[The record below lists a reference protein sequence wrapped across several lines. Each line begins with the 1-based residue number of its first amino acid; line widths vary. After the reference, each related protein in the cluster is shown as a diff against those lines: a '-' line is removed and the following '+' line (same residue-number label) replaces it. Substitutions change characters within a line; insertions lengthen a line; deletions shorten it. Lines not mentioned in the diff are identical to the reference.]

1 MRGNALC
8 LTIVLLATAG
18 TAHAQQRR
26 VEVRPYID
34 ASQVLT
40 ANNDQ
45 DVVTYTTVSVGV
57 DATVQTRRVEL
68 SAAYRYEHR
77 FSYDDK
83 ISDSSVHSGIARA
96 AVRVG
101 HGLTIEGGAL
111 ATRARVD
118 IRGDNATVLAGNVNN
133 VSQVYSAYAG
143 PTYAGRLGPATVN
156 AGYRFGYTRA
166 ESPGV
171 TGIGATATPIDYFDQ
186 STSHLATVSA
196 GVRAGALL
204 PIGFTASAGWQQEN
218 AGQLDQRFE
227 GKYGRFDAVLP
238 VTPFLAVVGGV
249 GYEQIQISQR
259 DALRDPVTTQPVRD
273 GAGRFVTDPASPRRL
288 AYDIEGIFYD
298 AGVVFRPSPRTTIE
312 ARVGWRYDSMTYT
325 GSISWQA
332 SQRMGLQV
340 GVYDSVESFGRQLV
354 GALAS
359 LPTSIDPQLDPFNNQ
374 FNGCVFANGGA
385 SAGGCLNSAFQSL
398 ATANYR
404 ARGVDAVFAYNGRGS
419 RWGFGGGYANRRYL
433 VPVGDALNGITDQSY
448 YLQLFGAMQLGPDMG
463 VNATLYANY
472 LDSGLAN
479 TPDVYGAGAV
489 TSIYRRFGRLNAGA
503 SFGVYTFGQRNVANS
518 EDVSVQALLGVR
530 YGL

>member
-1 MRGNALC
+1 MRGHALA
-8 LTIVLLATAG
+8 LTIALVATAG

-26 VEVRPYID
+26 VEVRPSID
-34 ASQVLT
+34 ASQVVT
-40 ANNDQ
+40 ASNDS
-45 DVVTYTTVSVGV
+45 DVVTYTTVSVGI

-83 ISDSSVHSGIARA
+83 LRDSSVHSGIARA
-96 AVRVG
+96 AARVAPG
-101 HGLTIEGGAL
+101 FTIEGGAL

-118 IRGDNATVLAGNVNN
+118 IRGDNPTVLAGNVNN
-133 VSQVYSAYAG
+133 VTQVYSAYAG
-143 PTYAGRLGPATVN
+143 PTYAGQIGPATVN

-166 ESPGV
+166 ESPGI
-171 TGIGATATPIDYFDQ
+171 TGVGPGQAPIDYFDQ

-204 PIGFTASAGWQQEN
+204 PVGFTVSGAWQKEN

-227 GKYGRFDAVLP
+227 GRYARADAVLP
-238 VTPFLAVVGGV
+238 ITPVLAVVAGV
-249 GYEQIQISQR
+249 GYEQISVSQR
-259 DALRDPVTTQPVRD
+259 DPLRTPAGVPVRD
-273 GAGRFVTDPASPRRL
+273 AAGRYVTDPASPRRL

-312 ARVGWRYDSMTYT
+312 ARVGRRYDSLSYT
-325 GSISWQA
+325 GSVSWQA

-354 GALAS
+354 GSLAA
-359 LPTSIDPQLDPFNNQ
+359 LPTSIDPLLDPFNSQ

-404 ARGVDAVFAYNGRGS
+404 ARGIDAVFAFNGRGS

-433 VPVGDALNGITDQSY
+433 VPVGDTLNGITDQSY
-448 YLQLFGAMQLGPDMG
+448 YVQLFAAMTLGQDMN
-463 VNATLYANY
+463 VSATLYANY
-472 LDSGLAN
+472 LISGLA
-479 TPDVYGAGAV
+479 TAPDVYGAGAV
-489 TSIYRRFGRLNAGA
+489 TTISRSFGRLNAGA
-503 SFGVYTFGQRNVANS
+503 SFGVYTFGQRNTANS
-518 EDVSVQALLGVR
+518 DDVSVQALLGLR